1 MWKSLSHI
9 WLFVAPWTIQSLEFS
24 RPEYWSGSLAL
35 LQRIFPTQGSN
46 PGLPHCRQILYQL
59 SHKGSPNFYLRFL
72 SIKAQ
77 RPLTTFLFS
86 REMVA
91 QRLSIWEAL
100 RQISS
105 MNVKNT
111 ASRRGDWWAASSSP
125 HQTAAAAKRN
135 AYYCQQKGGGAQSI
149 TWICLL
155 VQAPYRFPLTW
166 TW

>member
-1 MWKSLSHI
+1 MD
-9 WLFVAPWTIQSLEFS
+9 IQSMEFS

-35 LQRIFPTQGSN
+35 LQRIFPTQVSN
-46 PGLPHCRQILYQL
+46 PGLPHCRQILCQL

-72 SIKAQ
+72 SIQAQ
-77 RPLTTFLFS
+77 RLLTTLLFS

-105 MNVKNT
+105 MNAKNM

-125 HQTAAAAKRN
+125 HQTAAAAK
-135 AYYCQQKGGGAQSI
+135 KK
-149 TWICLL
+149 CLL
-155 VQAPYRFPLTW
+155 LPTERKRSTEHHLNCLLI
-166 TW
+166 

>member
-1 MWKSLSHI
+1 M
-9 WLFVAPWTIQSLEFS
+9 EFS

-35 LQRIFPTQGSN
+35 LQRIFPTQVSN
-46 PGLPHCRQILYQL
+46 PGLPHCRQILCQL

-72 SIKAQ
+72 SIQAQ
-77 RPLTTFLFS
+77 RLLTTFLFS

-105 MNVKNT
+105 MNAKNM
-111 ASRRGDWWAASSSP
+111 ASRSDWWAASSSL
-125 HQTAAAAKRN
+125 HQTAATAKKKCLLLPAERKWSTEHHLN
-135 AYYCQQKGGGAQSI
+135 
-149 TWICLL
+149 CLL
-155 VQAPYRFPLTW
+155 VQGTFPLFPLTW